1 MDVAKL
7 YDYLLLA
14 KGRNEFL
21 IVTFDDRD
29 RYLLS
34 NIDLCY
40 SISHDG
46 SRENEPLRVD
56 FEQCLNEPI
65 QKLKAYQ
72 DGPLRAAGV
81 FWTSTEPVAAVGMEY
96 EVENVTAIWDDTKTI
111 FSFNAERLIGSKFS
125 HKPSL

>member
-1 MDVAKL
+1 MDVDNL

-14 KGRNEFL
+14 KGRDEFL

-34 NIDLCY
+34 NIDLCF
-40 SISHDG
+40 SRSQDG

-56 FEQCLNEPI
+56 FEQCLNEPT

-72 DGPLRAAGV
+72 DGPLHTAGV
-81 FWTSTEPVAAVGMEY
+81 FWTSTEPVAPVGMEY
-96 EVENVTAIWDDTKTI
+96 EVENVTAIWDDTKSYFLFECGTPD
-111 FSFNAERLIGSKFS
+111 G
-125 HKPSL
+125 